1 MLKTCLELVLSNFNM
16 TKFSLIY
23 ISLFSFLISLFSFF
37 NIIYSNYFDIFFNI
51 ETYIYTFVI
60 SFILGSAL
68 FLISQKSAK
77 KITIFEKILTVLSG
91 YILFPLIISI
101 PYYFSIQNLSFI
113 SSYLE
118 AVSGFTSTGFT
129 VFENI
134 KQLDESLI
142 LWRSTS
148 QWIGGIYFLFSIL
161 LLIDIFDKNL
171 KKSFTEYLSFNYKEI
186 LTQSIKIVIIYSLL
200 TLMIFILFKIIDLRT
215 FDAFNLSLSII
226 SSGGFLPFNKID
238 YLFESDFSKI
248 LLSFTMILSFFSLF
262 LTYNLIFYNKKKINF
277 LSEDFNLLIYLLIL
291 ISFFFVFLNTEN
303 NFPTI
308 LVAIS
313 SSISNIGISFSDT
326 PNNLIFLFF
335 IMVVIGG
342 SFFST
347 SSGIRVIKILTLLKF
362 SLNNLLS
369 HTKPN
374 QIYSNKVTLI
384 NENTDE
390 SDINKY
396 FFSIVIFIISLS
408 ILTLL
413 LTLSE
418 IEFEKSFKLSILT
431 IMNTVNSSMFE
442 LSNFDFYN
450 LSFFTKIYLIIFMI
464 IGRVELLTI
473 MILFKKFLFKN

>member
-1 MLKTCLELVLSNFNM
+1 M
-16 TKFSLIY
+16 TKFSSIY
-23 ISLFSFLISLFSFF
+23 IGSFLIFISILSFI

-51 ETYIYTFVI
+51 ETYVYTFAI
-60 SFILGSAL
+60 SFILGSLL
-68 FLISQKSAK
+68 FYLNRKSIK
-77 KITIFEKILTVLSG
+77 KITLYEKIFTVLLG
-91 YILFPLIISI
+91 YFLFPLIISI
-101 PYYFSIQNLSFI
+101 PYYFSIQNI
-113 SSYLE
+113 SLLNSYFE
-118 AVSGFTSTGFT
+118 AISGFTSTGFT
-129 VFENI
+129 IFDNI

-171 KKSFTEYLSFNYKEI
+171 KKSFTEYLSFNYNEI
-186 LTQSIKIVIIYSLL
+186 FKQSLKIIIIYTLL
-200 TLMIFILFKIIDLRT
+200 TLLIFIIFKILNLRT

-226 SSGGFLPFNKID
+226 SSGGFLPVNRID
-238 YLFESDFSKI
+238 YLFDSDISKI
-248 LLSFTMILSFFSLF
+248 FLSFTMILSFFSLF

-277 LSEDFNLLIYLLIL
+277 LSEDLNLLIYLLVI
-291 ISFFFVFLNTEN
+291 ISFSFVFLNTSN
-303 NFPTI
+303 NFPSI

-326 PNNLIFLFF
+326 PSNLIFMFF
-335 IMVVIGG
+335 IMVIIGG

-347 SSGIRVIKILTLLKF
+347 SSGIRVIKILSLIKF
-362 SLNNLLS
+362 SINNLLS

-384 NENTDE
+384 NENTE
-390 SDINKY
+390 KSDINKY
-396 FFSIVIFIISLS
+396 FFSIIIFIISLF

-418 IEFEKSFKLSILT
+418 INFEQSFKLSILT

-450 LSFFTKIYLIIFMI
+450 LSLFTKVYLIIFMI

-473 MILFKKFLFKN
+473 LILFKKFLFKN

>member
-1 MLKTCLELVLSNFNM
+1 M
-16 TKFSLIY
+16 TKFSSIFISSFLFLI
-23 ISLFSFLISLFSFF
+23 SVFSFL

-51 ETYIYTFVI
+51 ENYVYTLII
-60 SFILGSAL
+60 SVLLGCLLL
-68 FLISQKSAK
+68 FFNKRNLK
-77 KITIFEKILTVLSG
+77 KITLYEKIFTVLSG

-101 PYYFSIQNLSFI
+101 PYYFGIKNITLLN
-113 SSYLE
+113 SYFE

-129 VFENI
+129 IFDNI

-171 KKSFTEYLSFNYKEI
+171 KQSFTEYLSFNYNEI
-186 LTQSIKIVIIYSLL
+186 FKQSFKIVVIYSLL
-200 TLMIFILFKIIDLRT
+200 TFLIFLIFKTINLRT

-226 SSGGFLPFNKID
+226 SSGGFLPVNRID
-238 YLFESDFSKI
+238 YLFASDLSKI
-248 LLSFTMILSFFSLF
+248 LLSITMLLSFFSLF
-262 LTYNLIFYNKKKINF
+262 LIFNLIFYSKKKVSF
-277 LSEDFNLLIYLLIL
+277 LSEDFNLLIYLLI
-291 ISFFFVFLNTEN
+291 ITSFSFVFLNSNN

-308 LVAIS
+308 FIAIS
-313 SSISNIGISFSDT
+313 SSVSNIGISLLDT
-326 PNNLIFLFF
+326 PYNLKFLFL
-335 IMVVIGG
+335 ILVIIGG

-347 SSGIRVIKILTLLKF
+347 SSGIRVIKVLTLIKF

-384 NENTDE
+384 NENTE
-390 SDINKY
+390 KLDINKY
-396 FFSIVIFIISLS
+396 FFSIVIFIISLF

-418 IEFEKSFKLSILT
+418 IQFENSFKLSILT

-450 LSFFTKIYLIIFMI
+450 LSFLTKIYLIIFMI

-473 MILFKKFLFKN
+473 LILSKKFLFKN

>member
-1 MLKTCLELVLSNFNM
+1 M
-16 TKFSLIY
+16 TKFSSIY
-23 ISLFSFLISLFSFF
+23 IGSFLIFISILSFV

-51 ETYIYTFVI
+51 ETYVYTFAI
-60 SFILGSAL
+60 SFILGSLL
-68 FLISQKSAK
+68 FYFNRKSIK
-77 KITIFEKILTVLSG
+77 KNTLYEKIFTVLLG
-91 YILFPLIISI
+91 YFLFPLIISI
-101 PYYFSIQNLSFI
+101 PYYFSIQNI
-113 SSYLE
+113 SLLNSYFE
-118 AVSGFTSTGFT
+118 AISGFTSTGFT
-129 VFENI
+129 IFDNI

-171 KKSFTEYLSFNYKEI
+171 KKSFTEYLSFNYNEI
-186 LTQSIKIVIIYSLL
+186 FKQSLKIIIIYTLL
-200 TLMIFILFKIIDLRT
+200 TLLIFIVFKILNLRT

-226 SSGGFLPFNKID
+226 SSGGFLPVNRID
-238 YLFESDFSKI
+238 YLFDSDISKI
-248 LLSFTMILSFFSLF
+248 FLSFTMILSFFSLF

-277 LSEDFNLLIYLLIL
+277 LSEDLNLLIYLLVI
-291 ISFFFVFLNTEN
+291 ISFSFVFLNTSN
-303 NFPTI
+303 NFPSI

-326 PNNLIFLFF
+326 PSNLIFMFF
-335 IMVVIGG
+335 IMVIIGG

-347 SSGIRVIKILTLLKF
+347 SSGIRVIKILSLIKF
-362 SLNNLLS
+362 SINNLLS

-384 NENTDE
+384 NENTE
-390 SDINKY
+390 KSDINKY
-396 FFSIVIFIISLS
+396 FFSIIIFIISLF

-418 IEFEKSFKLSILT
+418 INFEQSFKLSILT

-450 LSFFTKIYLIIFMI
+450 LSLFTKVYLIIFMI

-473 MILFKKFLFKN
+473 LILFKKFLFKN

>member
-1 MLKTCLELVLSNFNM
+1 M
-16 TKFSLIY
+16 TKFSSLY
-23 ISLFSFLISLFSFF
+23 IGSFLFLISIFSFF

-51 ETYIYTFVI
+51 EIYIYTLFI
-60 SFILGSAL
+60 SLIIGGFIL
-68 FLISQKSAK
+68 FFNKTNEK
-77 KITIFEKILTVLSG
+77 KITIYEKIFTVLLG

-101 PYYFSIQNLSFI
+101 PYYLSIQNISFLN
-113 SSYLE
+113 SYFE
-118 AVSGFTSTGFT
+118 AISGFTSTGFT
-129 VFENI
+129 IFENI

-171 KKSFTEYLSFNYKEI
+171 KQSFTEYLSFNYNEI
-186 LTQSIKIVIIYSLL
+186 FKQSLKIIIIYSTL
-200 TLMIFILFKIIDLRT
+200 TLVIFILFKTINLRT

-226 SSGGFLPFNKID
+226 SSGGFLPVNRVD
-238 YLFESDFSKI
+238 YLFDSDVDKI
-248 LLSFTMILSFFSLF
+248 VLSFTMILSFFSLF
-262 LTYNLIFYNKKKINF
+262 LFYNLIFYNKKKLNF
-277 LSEDFNLLIYLLIL
+277 LSEDFNLLIYLLII
-291 ISFFFVFLNTEN
+291 ISFSFVFLNSSN

-308 LVAIS
+308 LIAIS
-313 SSISNIGISFSDT
+313 SSVSNIGISFYDT
-326 PNNLIFLFF
+326 PKNLTFIFF
-335 IMVVIGG
+335 IIVVIGG

-347 SSGIRVIKILTLLKF
+347 SSGIRFIKILSLFKF

-384 NENTDE
+384 NDSTDK

-396 FFSIVIFIISLS
+396 FFSIIIFIISLS
-408 ILTLL
+408 LLTLL
-413 LTLSE
+413 LTLSD
-418 IEFEKSFKLSILT
+418 IQFENSFKLSILT

-442 LSNFDFYN
+442 LSDFDFNN
-450 LSFFTKIYLIIFMI
+450 LSFLTKIYLIIFMI

-473 MILFKKFLFKN
+473 LILFKKFLFKN

>member
-1 MLKTCLELVLSNFNM
+1 M
-16 TKFSLIY
+16 TKFSSIY
-23 ISLFSFLISLFSFF
+23 IGSFLIFLSILSFI

-51 ETYIYTFVI
+51 ETYVYTFAI
-60 SFILGSAL
+60 SFILGSLL
-68 FLISQKSAK
+68 FYLNRKSIK
-77 KITIFEKILTVLSG
+77 KITLYEKIFTVLLG
-91 YILFPLIISI
+91 YFLFPLIISI
-101 PYYFSIQNLSFI
+101 PYYFSIQNI
-113 SSYLE
+113 SLLNSYFE
-118 AVSGFTSTGFT
+118 AISGFTSTGFT
-129 VFENI
+129 IFDNI

-171 KKSFTEYLSFNYKEI
+171 KKSFTEYLSFNYNEI
-186 LTQSIKIVIIYSLL
+186 FKQSLKIIIIYTLL
-200 TLMIFILFKIIDLRT
+200 TLLIFIVFKSLNLRT

-226 SSGGFLPFNKID
+226 SSGGFLPVNRID
-238 YLFESDFSKI
+238 YLFDSDISKI
-248 LLSFTMILSFFSLF
+248 FLSFTMVLSFFSLF

-277 LSEDFNLLIYLLIL
+277 LSEDLNLLIYLLVI
-291 ISFFFVFLNTEN
+291 ISFSFVFLNTSN
-303 NFPTI
+303 NFPSI

-326 PNNLIFLFF
+326 PSNLIFMFF
-335 IMVVIGG
+335 IMVIIGG

-347 SSGIRVIKILTLLKF
+347 SSGIRVIKILSLIKF
-362 SLNNLLS
+362 SINNLLS

-384 NENTDE
+384 NENTE
-390 SDINKY
+390 KSDINKY
-396 FFSIVIFIISLS
+396 FFSIIIFIISLF

-418 IEFEKSFKLSILT
+418 INFEQSFKLSILT

-450 LSFFTKIYLIIFMI
+450 LSLFTKVYLIIFMI

-473 MILFKKFLFKN
+473 LILFKKFLFKN

>member
-1 MLKTCLELVLSNFNM
+1 M
-16 TKFSLIY
+16 TRFSSIY
-23 ISLFSFLISLFSFF
+23 ISSFLFLISVFSFF

-51 ETYIYTFVI
+51 ENYIYTLFI
-60 SFILGSAL
+60 SLILGV
-68 FLISQKSAK
+68 FLLYFYRSNIK
-77 KITIFEKILTVLSG
+77 KITIYEKIFTVLIG
-91 YILFPLIISI
+91 YILFPLIIAV
-101 PYYFSIQNLSFI
+101 PYYFGIQNITLI
-113 SSYLE
+113 NSYFE
-118 AVSGFTSTGFT
+118 AISGFTSTGFT
-129 VFENI
+129 IFENI

-171 KKSFTEYLSFNYKEI
+171 KQSFTEYLSFNYNEI
-186 LTQSIKIVIIYSLL
+186 FKQSFKIITIYSLL
-200 TLMIFILFKIIDLRT
+200 TILIFILFKIINLRT

-226 SSGGFLPFNKID
+226 SSGGFLPINRID
-238 YLFESDFSKI
+238 YLFDSDLSKI
-248 LLSFTMILSFFSLF
+248 ILSFTMLLSFFSLF
-262 LTYNLIFYNKKKINF
+262 LTYNLVFFNKKKINF

-291 ISFFFVFLNTEN
+291 ISFSFVFLNSNN

-313 SSISNIGISFSDT
+313 SSVSNIGFSFFDT
-326 PNNLIFLFF
+326 PDNLLFIFF
-335 IMVVIGG
+335 IMVIIGG

-347 SSGIRVIKILTLLKF
+347 SSGIRVIKILSLIKF

-384 NENTDE
+384 NENTQN

-396 FFSIVIFIISLS
+396 FFSIVIFMISLS
-408 ILTLL
+408 LLTLL
-413 LTLSE
+413 LTMSE
-418 IEFEKSFKLSILT
+418 IQFENSFKLSILT

-442 LSNFDFYN
+442 LSNFDFSN
-450 LSFFTKIYLIIFMI
+450 LSFLTKVYLIIFMI

-473 MILFKKFLFKN
+473 LILFKKFLFKN

>member
-1 MLKTCLELVLSNFNM
+1 M
-16 TKFSLIY
+16 TKFSSIY
-23 ISLFSFLISLFSFF
+23 IGSFLIFISILSFI

-51 ETYIYTFVI
+51 ETYVYTFTI
-60 SFILGSAL
+60 SFILGSLL
-68 FLISQKSAK
+68 FYLNRKSIK
-77 KITIFEKILTVLSG
+77 KITLYEKIFTVLLG
-91 YILFPLIISI
+91 YFLFPLIISI
-101 PYYFSIQNLSFI
+101 PYYFSIQNI
-113 SSYLE
+113 SLLNSYFE
-118 AVSGFTSTGFT
+118 AISGFTSTGFT
-129 VFENI
+129 IFDNI

-171 KKSFTEYLSFNYKEI
+171 KKSFTEYLSFNYNEI
-186 LTQSIKIVIIYSLL
+186 FKQSLKIIIIYTLL
-200 TLMIFILFKIIDLRT
+200 TLLIFIVFKILNLRT

-226 SSGGFLPFNKID
+226 SSGGFLPVNRID
-238 YLFESDFSKI
+238 YLFDSDISKI
-248 LLSFTMILSFFSLF
+248 FLSFTMILSFFSLF

-277 LSEDFNLLIYLLIL
+277 LSEDLNLLIYLLVI
-291 ISFFFVFLNTEN
+291 ISFSFVFLNTSN
-303 NFPTI
+303 NFPSI

-326 PNNLIFLFF
+326 PSNLIFMFF
-335 IMVVIGG
+335 IMVIIGG

-347 SSGIRVIKILTLLKF
+347 SSGIRVIKILSLIKF
-362 SLNNLLS
+362 SINNLLS

-384 NENTDE
+384 NENTE
-390 SDINKY
+390 KSDINKY
-396 FFSIVIFIISLS
+396 FFSIIIFIISLF

-418 IEFEKSFKLSILT
+418 INFEQSFKLSILT

-450 LSFFTKIYLIIFMI
+450 LSLFTKVYLIIFMI

-473 MILFKKFLFKN
+473 LILFKKFLFKN

>member
-1 MLKTCLELVLSNFNM
+1 M
-16 TKFSLIY
+16 TKFSSIY
-23 ISLFSFLISLFSFF
+23 IGSFLIFISILSFI

-51 ETYIYTFVI
+51 ETYVYTFAI
-60 SFILGSAL
+60 SFILGSLL
-68 FLISQKSAK
+68 FYLNRKSIK
-77 KITIFEKILTVLSG
+77 KITLYEKIFTVLLG
-91 YILFPLIISI
+91 YFLFPLIISI
-101 PYYFSIQNLSFI
+101 PYYFSIQNI
-113 SSYLE
+113 SLLNSYFE
-118 AVSGFTSTGFT
+118 AISGFTSTGFT
-129 VFENI
+129 IFDNI

-171 KKSFTEYLSFNYKEI
+171 KKSFTEYLSFNYNEI
-186 LTQSIKIVIIYSLL
+186 FKQSLKIIIIYTLL
-200 TLMIFILFKIIDLRT
+200 TLLIFIVFKILNLRT

-226 SSGGFLPFNKID
+226 SSGGFLPVNRID
-238 YLFESDFSKI
+238 YLFDSDISKI
-248 LLSFTMILSFFSLF
+248 FLSFTMILSFFSLF

-277 LSEDFNLLIYLLIL
+277 LSEDLNLLIYLLVI
-291 ISFFFVFLNTEN
+291 ISFSFVFLNTSN
-303 NFPTI
+303 NFPSI
-308 LVAIS
+308 LVAIT

-326 PNNLIFLFF
+326 PSNLIFMFF
-335 IMVVIGG
+335 IMVIIGG

-347 SSGIRVIKILTLLKF
+347 SSGIRVIKILSLIKF
-362 SLNNLLS
+362 SINNLLS

-384 NENTDE
+384 NENTE
-390 SDINKY
+390 KSDINKY
-396 FFSIVIFIISLS
+396 FFSIIIFIISLF

-418 IEFEKSFKLSILT
+418 INFEQSFKLSILT

-450 LSFFTKIYLIIFMI
+450 LSLFTKVYLIIFMI

-473 MILFKKFLFKN
+473 LILFKKFLFKN

>member
-1 MLKTCLELVLSNFNM
+1 M
-16 TKFSLIY
+16 TKFSTLY
-23 ISLFSFLISLFSFF
+23 LSSFSFLISVFSFF

-51 ETYIYTFVI
+51 ENYIYT
-60 SFILGSAL
+60 L
-68 FLISQKSAK
+68 LISLSAGVFLLLFNKTNTK
-77 KITIFEKILTVLSG
+77 KITLYEKIFTVLLG
-91 YILFPLIISI
+91 YLLFPLIISI
-101 PYYFSIQNLSFI
+101 PYYFSIQNI
-113 SSYLE
+113 SMINSYFE
-118 AVSGFTSTGFT
+118 AISGFTSTGFT
-129 VFENI
+129 IFENI

-171 KKSFTEYLSFNYKEI
+171 KQSFTEYLSFNYNEI
-186 LTQSIKIVIIYSLL
+186 LKQSLKIIILYSSL
-200 TLMIFILFKIIDLRT
+200 TLIIFILLKTINLRT

-226 SSGGFLPFNKID
+226 SSGGFLPVNRID
-238 YLFESDFSKI
+238 YLFESDLSKI
-248 LLSFTMILSFFSLF
+248 VLSFSMMLSFFSLF
-262 LTYNLIFYNKKKINF
+262 LVYNLVFFNKKKLNY
-277 LSEDFNLLIYLLIL
+277 LSEDFNLLIYLLII
-291 ISFFFVFLNTEN
+291 ISFSFVFLNSSN

-313 SSISNIGISFSDT
+313 SSISNIGISLNDT
-326 PNNLIFLFF
+326 PNNLIFIFF

-347 SSGIRVIKILTLLKF
+347 SSGIRFIKILSLLKF

-384 NENTDE
+384 NEKTE
-390 SDINKY
+390 KSDINKY
-396 FFSIVIFIISLS
+396 FFSIIIFIISLS
-408 ILTLL
+408 MLTLF
-413 LTLSE
+413 LTLSD
-418 IEFEKSFKLSILT
+418 IQFENSFKLSILT

-442 LSNFDFYN
+442 LANFDFYS
-450 LSFFTKIYLIIFMI
+450 LSFLTKIYLIIFMI

-473 MILFKKFLFKN
+473 LILFKKFLFKN